1 MKKTVNKI
9 VVAVILIGLLCIQA
23 SAKGYAV
30 EESFTLEPGEVIYI
44 EESEFSELDIL
55 IEYSPSSVELMYG
68 VADEPD
74 PHRGDHQSYIATHG
88 RASNYIRPD
97 QDHYYIFVGNLSL
110 TDDVDV
116 DLSYSTFIELR
127 RAPREERNIVRK
139 RIPLNLMLSVTQDS
153 SENDIIENP
162 DCGFDVVYPKDNLDA
177 DFNISM
183 VPDEVDAIVHRK
195 LWEDDRAGETP
206 KSNTPCAKQIYKFT
220 PLQ

>member
-139 RIPLNLMLSVTQDS
+139 RIPLISVSDGDKIKHITLGDLNMMSVHGSSIMSRILSVDS
-153 SENDIIENP
+153 VLYEALEILKVNENT
-162 DCGFDVVYPKDNLDA
+162 
-177 DFNISM
+177 DFF
-183 VPDEVDAIVHRK
+183 
-195 LWEDDRAGETP
+195 LLTP
-206 KSNTPCAKQIYKFT
+206 AA
-220 PLQ
+220 